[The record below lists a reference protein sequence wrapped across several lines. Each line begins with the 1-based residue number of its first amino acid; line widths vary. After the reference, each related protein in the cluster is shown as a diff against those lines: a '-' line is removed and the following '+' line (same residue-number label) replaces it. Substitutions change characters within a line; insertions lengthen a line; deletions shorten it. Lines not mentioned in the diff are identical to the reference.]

1 MYIFKYITLDSTK
14 ITNVVYLQILFKLDI
29 LVYVLN
35 LKSYCLLSLNN
46 YYVTLKVVFFL
57 QLNFYVFKTT
67 QIKNIEGNLKY
78 SITNKFVFGN

>member
-29 LVYVLN
+29 LVCVLN

-46 YYVTLKVVFFL
+46 YYVTLKGCFF
-57 QLNFYVFKTT
+57 FA
-67 QIKNIEGNLKY
+67 IKFLC
-78 SITNKFVFGN
+78 F